1 MKQKIL
7 FVDDH
12 STTLLLEQM
21 LCRRST
27 YSLISARDAGEA
39 IQKALTE
46 RPKLILMDANPANIN
61 ACGVM
66 RKIKKLQHVPI
77 ILVTTGDEHSQLKDG
92 QSSASKDEA
101 GQPHNWTG
109 LIEMVNTFLTD
120 RSAQ

>member
-1 MKQKIL
+1 MKHKIL

-21 LCRRST
+21 LCRRSA
-27 YSLISARDAGEA
+27 YSLISARDAVEA

-46 RPKLILMDANPANIN
+46 RPKLILMDAKPANIN

-77 ILVTTGDEHSQLKDG
+77 ILVATGDEHSQLEDN
-92 QSSASKDEA
+92 QSNTSKDEI
-101 GQPHNWTG
+101 GQ
-109 LIEMVNTFLTD
+109 
-120 RSAQ
+120 